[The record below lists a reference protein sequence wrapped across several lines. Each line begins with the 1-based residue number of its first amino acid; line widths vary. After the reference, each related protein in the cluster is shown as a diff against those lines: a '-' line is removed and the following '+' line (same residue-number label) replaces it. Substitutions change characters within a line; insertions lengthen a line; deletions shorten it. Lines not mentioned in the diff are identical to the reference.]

1 MSISTITYLS
11 QFVIFEFYAFTNAQ
25 FAWFY
30 FSDII
35 EIKLFLKNL
44 ELGKC
49 YVLTL
54 ELFVSDTNDDTPVI
68 TLCDPILVTSNSNS
82 TLISKFINN
91 QLIQADNNFNLDYD
105 LLINMR
111 NAGKTVPYIIVKYNY
126 IFASINWLNN
136 YDDGPI
142 RLIQLI
148 CLATFIIIVLANI
161 NLLMIRI
168 FIL

>member
-1 MSISTITYLS
+1 MSINKITYLS
-11 QFVIFEFYAFTNAQ
+11 QFVPFEFYVFTNAQ

-82 TLISKFINN
+82 TLISKFILNRIS
-91 QLIQADNNFNLDYD
+91 LADDKFDLDYE
-105 LLINMR
+105 LIKSMR
-111 NAGKTVPYIIVKYNY
+111 LMKGAPFIRVKY
-126 IFASINWLNN
+126 SE
-136 YDDGPI
+136 
-142 RLIQLI
+142 
-148 CLATFIIIVLANI
+148 I
-161 NLLMIRI
+161 NL
-168 FIL
+168 F